1 MNRVW
6 VKFLKEYYQKVN
18 SMIIDHGIE
27 ISFVMEVK
35 ECLKQT
41 IGIHKKEG
49 KD

>member
-1 MNRVW
+1 MSV
-6 VKFLKEYYQKVN
+6 VLCLKEYYQKVN

-27 ISFVMEVK
+27 ILFVMEVK
-35 ECLKQT
+35 ECLKT